1 MDMNLVALSAALTNW
16 NSNVFGH
23 VGKRKQALLAQIR
36 GIDRYLT
43 RCQWITKD
51 LNTYY
56 FRNQAKRRQKANS
69 IFTLRREDNSWCTDQ
84 NELLGDFASLVDP
97 LLDASVVLIS
107 DDEIRIALFDMAP
120 TKALGVDSF
129 HVLFF

>member
-84 NELLGDFASLVDP
+84 NELLGIAVSHFVSLFTSIGGMGYNYNFQVI
-97 LLDASVVLIS
+97 LQV
-107 DDEIRIALFDMAP
+107 
-120 TKALGVDSF
+120 
-129 HVLFF
+129 